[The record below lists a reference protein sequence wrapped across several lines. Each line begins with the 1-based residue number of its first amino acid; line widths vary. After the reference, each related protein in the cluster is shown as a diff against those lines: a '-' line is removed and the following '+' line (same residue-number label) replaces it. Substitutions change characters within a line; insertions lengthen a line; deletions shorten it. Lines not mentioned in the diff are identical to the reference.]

1 MSGQIRNT
9 WRSLQEELFAQLSM
23 VLIFGVLGSLFMLFI
38 VKVGMSGEEE
48 KVWFLLGT
56 VMAVVGCVMVGIIIG
71 ILGYASNFN
80 MMVSMGR
87 TRKEFYITNFV
98 GSVLNNLVSM
108 AAILLFLAV
117 EKGFGWLVYRDV
129 ERYVATEYFFLDFRV
144 IMAYV
149 LGMAVLRLIL
159 GALFLKFG
167 NKLMWFIWGICIL
180 AGILSRSITKAVANK
195 NAVILWLMGVGKGFF
210 NLAEVWQAAFI
221 ATIGAVL
228 ILLAWLITRK
238 RAVTA

>member
-1 MSGQIRNT
+1 MSGLIKNT

-23 VLIFGVLGSLFMLFI
+23 VLIFGVLGSLLMLFI

-87 TRKEFYITNFV
+87 TRKEFYITGFV
-98 GSVLNNLVSM
+98 GSVINNLVSM
-108 AAILLFLAV
+108 AAILVFLAV

-129 ERYVATEYFFLDFRV
+129 ERYVATEDVLLDFRV

-180 AGILSRSITKAVANK
+180 VGILSRSITKAAANK
-195 NAVILWLMGVGKGFF
+195 NAVILWLIGVGKGFL

-221 ATIGAVL
+221 AAIGAVL

-238 RAVTA
+238 RAVTV